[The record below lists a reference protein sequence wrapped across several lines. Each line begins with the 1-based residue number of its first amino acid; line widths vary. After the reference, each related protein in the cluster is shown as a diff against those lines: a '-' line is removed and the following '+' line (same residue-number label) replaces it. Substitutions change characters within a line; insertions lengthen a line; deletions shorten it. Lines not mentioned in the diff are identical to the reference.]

1 MRTAPGRLRRVVAH
15 LGADVSATPVNGLQ
29 LQTSADEVCPD
40 LSTARQQLEKEGF
53 AIIDNAVEPGALPEL
68 RDAAQRIAR
77 MARQNPAHDLC
88 GGFISRDFEG
98 DNPWSVRGL
107 FAPGWEAP
115 CFAQYMASEPVLA
128 LVREFL
134 ECGPEELLLHDADC
148 IVFIDVRGRDRA
160 QAWHRDMR
168 WAGEGGD
175 YSEQGQRTRWEEI
188 QRVAATSPGGHNG
201 YLEDHGGKYVRWALS
216 LIDNIGTGLEIVPRS
231 HRRFRTE
238 FENDCLLPEA
248 AKRIGVGQ
256 RLGGTP
262 KAMSDGESGESL
274 IPGSRFVDLKAGQA
288 VLWTGDMLHRG
299 RTPAGRERLTL
310 SCSWSRWNG
319 INAPLPDYRDRT
331 MVWKLD
337 PKVRDALPT
346 EWMKTAWDRWLLT
359 QNTTSDRWMGPN
371 PNFKEKEGERKLAG
385 LGKGSM
391 VEGVGDGVS
400 TEELLEAKTAAA
412 DRIQQQVAVDGE

>member
-1 MRTAPGRLRRVVAH
+1 MEARLRRVCGH
-15 LGADVSATPVNGLQ
+15 LGVDVAAQARPVVALATATDQ
-29 LQTSADEVCPD
+29 VCPD
-40 LSTARQQLEKEGF
+40 FATARKQLEKEGF
-53 AIIDNAVEPGALPEL
+53 AIIDNAVEPSALPML
-68 RDAAQRIAR
+68 RDEARRIAE
-77 MARQNPAHDLC
+77 MARANPAHDLC

-98 DNPWSVRGL
+98 DKPWSVRGL

-115 CFAQYMASEPVLA
+115 CFAEYMASEPVLA

-134 ECGPEELLLHDADC
+134 ECGPEDLLLPDADC
-148 IVFIDVRGRDRA
+148 ILFIDVEGRDRC

-168 WAGEGGD
+168 WAGTGGD
-175 YSEQGQRTRWEEI
+175 YSEQAQRARWEEI
-188 QRVAATSPGGHNG
+188 QSVAATSPGGHNG

-216 LIDNIGTGLEIVPRS
+216 LIDNIGTGLELVPQS

-248 AKRIGVGQ
+248 AKQMGIGQ

-319 INAPLPDYRDRT
+319 ISSARSCDHFSRHTVLCLR
-331 MVWKLD
+331 
-337 PKVRDALPT
+337 
-346 EWMKTAWDRWLLT
+346 
-359 QNTTSDRWMGPN
+359 
-371 PNFKEKEGERKLAG
+371 
-385 LGKGSM
+385 
-391 VEGVGDGVS
+391 
-400 TEELLEAKTAAA
+400 
-412 DRIQQQVAVDGE
+412 